1 MKIMGKHLFTSL
13 LKSLPEC
20 SVEIKLN
27 PNMHHGLQGPVL
39 AQFLITSFTSSI
51 HMGLLVP

>member
-1 MKIMGKHLFTSL
+1 MKIIGKHLFTFL

-27 PNMHHGLQGPVL
+27 PNMHHSLQGPVQTDCYL
-39 AQFLITSFTSSI
+39 SDLTWKSYSSS
-51 HMGLLVP
+51 

>member
-1 MKIMGKHLFTSL
+1 MKIIGKHLFTFL

-27 PNMHHGLQGPVL
+27 PNMHHGLQGPV
-39 AQFLITSFTSSI
+39 QTVTSLISHGNHI
-51 HMGLLVP
+51 HLLNWA